1 MISFMNILFE
11 LALVIVLSVVL
22 ALFACCFIELTARV
36 TYNIIHRIKSNRKQ
50 NEHIQENL

>member
-36 TYNIIHRIKSNRKQ
+36 TYNIIHRIKSNGKQ
-50 NEHIQENL
+50 NEYIQED

>member
-1 MISFMNILFE
+1 MTSFMNVLFE

-50 NEHIQENL
+50 NEYIQED